1 MATYNVGPAV
11 RTTQFAVVMAL
22 IKLVGFRLIK
32 LLVGFGYVAVITEGL
47 RMVVPA
53 LGMKLYN
60 MPFLGAL
67 KNDEGWHNLDL
78 APFAAVLLFCL
89 SSSIWCALLET
100 WLYDDSTL
108 GASGR
113 CPDRYQQCM
122 VVVGGIIL
130 FADAC
135 LFYRAMTMVG
145 WSGRTFSLPSLMCT
159 LAYLAVLVA
168 VCMVSVNL
176 KRAYLSLKRGL
187 VP

>member
-1 MATYNVGPAV
+1 MATYNVGPAASSS
-11 RTTQFAVVMAL
+11 QFAVIVAL
-22 IKLVGFRLIK
+22 VKLVGFRLIK
-32 LLVGFGYVAVITEGL
+32 LLVGFGYIAVITEGL

-67 KNDEGWHNLDL
+67 KNYEGWHHLDL

-89 SSSIWCALLET
+89 SSAIWCALLEA

-108 GASGR
+108 RASGR
-113 CPDRYQQCM
+113 CPVRYQQCM
-122 VVVGGIIL
+122 VVVGGVIL

-145 WSGRTFSLPSLMCT
+145 WSGRALSLPSLICT

-168 VCMVSVNL
+168 VCMASVNV
-176 KRAYLSLKRGL
+176 KRAYLSLKRG
-187 VP
+187 